1 MKKSIFVL
9 LALALV
15 LAACGGGK
23 SNSGSGNQ
31 TAGSPSEGS
40 NAGQSDGQSEA
51 QEISGE
57 ITVFGWGGGEE
68 LQSRKDATEV
78 FRKLYPKVKVK
89 EIWLPADEV
98 DIKLD
103 AALAAGNAGDVIML
117 SPDWRG
123 LRSKWFEDL
132 TPYVERDNLDLES
145 LFTPGVD
152 DGYVLPDGKREG
164 MPTTASDFMIA
175 YNKKIFDDAGVPY
188 PTEDWTW
195 DDFAEIAKKVSSGEG
210 ANRIY
215 GVVSH
220 WILQSF
226 APMIYG
232 GRPYNDDWTK
242 QQLDDPKVIK
252 GYQLFGDLVK
262 AGAMPDDAASKA
274 MPMDQMFAAGRA
286 AMYPMGLFEAASIS
300 KAIGNNFDWDIVMPP
315 KDPEGRTV
323 NIKFQTGFAM
333 NKDSKNKEA
342 AWAYIKTVS
351 FNKEVGDI
359 YSKVNLPASRE
370 AAETTFKD
378 KTIEGTSIKMADF
391 VTGLENAIVFPWG
404 GALSKAADQYGQ
416 VWEQVTLQGKSAEEA
431 AKAYAPKIQ
440 EAFDS
445 IHAKN

>member
-1 MKKSIFVL
+1 MRKSFCVL
-9 LALALV
+9 LALALL
-15 LAACGGGK
+15 LAACGGGGGQ
-23 SNSGSGNQ
+23 SS
-31 TAGSPSEGS
+31 SPSGGS
-40 NAGQSDGQSEA
+40 SGEPSDGQSGG

-68 LQSRKDATEV
+68 LQTRKEATEV

-89 EIWLPADEV
+89 EIWLPANEV
-98 DIKLD
+98 DTKLD
-103 AALAAGNAGDVIML
+103 AALAAGNAGDVIMM

-132 TPYVERDNLDLES
+132 NPYVERDGLDLAS
-145 LFTPGVD
+145 LLTPGVD
-152 DGYVLPDGKREG
+152 EGYVQPDGKREG

-188 PTEDWTW
+188 PTDDWTW
-195 DDFAEIAKKVSSGEG
+195 DDFAEIARKVSSGEG

-215 GVVSH
+215 GIVTH

-242 QQLDDPKVIK
+242 QQLDDPRVIK

-262 AGAMPDDAASKA
+262 DGAMPDDAASKA

-286 AMYPMGLFEAASIS
+286 AMYPMGLFEASTIA
-300 KAIGNNFDWDIVMPP
+300 KAVGNNFEWGIVMPP
-315 KDPEGRTV
+315 RDPEGRTV

-342 AWAYIKTVS
+342 AWAYIKTAS
-351 FNKEVGDI
+351 LNKEVGDI
-359 YSKVNLPASRE
+359 YSRVNLPAPRE
-370 AAETTFKD
+370 AAETTFKA
-378 KTIEGTSIKMADF
+378 KTIEGTSIKMEDF

-404 GALSKAADQYGQ
+404 GALAKAADLYGQ
-416 VWEQVTLQGKSAEEA
+416 VWEQVTLQGRSAEEVA
-431 AKAYAPKIQ
+431 REYAPKIQ

-445 IHAKN
+445 IHARQ

>member
-1 MKKSIFVL
+1 M
-9 LALALV
+9 
-15 LAACGGGK
+15 
-23 SNSGSGNQ
+23 N
-31 TAGSPSEGS
+31 
-40 NAGQSDGQSEA
+40 
-51 QEISGE
+51 
-57 ITVFGWGGGEE
+57 
-68 LQSRKDATEV
+68 
-78 FRKLYPKVKVK
+78 
-89 EIWLPADEV
+89 
-98 DIKLD
+98 
-103 AALAAGNAGDVIML
+103 
-117 SPDWRG
+117 
-123 LRSKWFEDL
+123 
-132 TPYVERDNLDLES
+132 
-145 LFTPGVD
+145 
-152 DGYVLPDGKREG
+152 
-164 MPTTASDFMIA
+164 
-175 YNKKIFDDAGVPY
+175 AGVPY

-232 GRPYNDDWTK
+232 GRPYNDDWTQ
-242 QQLDDPKVIK
+242 QQLDDPRVIK

-286 AMYPMGLFEAASIS
+286 AMYPMGLFEASSIA
-300 KAIGNNFDWDIVMPP
+300 KAIGNNFEWDIVMPP
-315 KDPEGRTV
+315 KDPEGKTV

-351 FNKEVGDI
+351 LNKEVGDI
-359 YSKVNLPASRE
+359 YSRVNLPASRE
-370 AAETTFKD
+370 AAETTFKEQ
-378 KTIEGTSIKMADF
+378 TIEGTSIKMEDF

-404 GALSKAADQYGQ
+404 GALSKAADLYGQ
-416 VWEQVTLQGKSAEEA
+416 VWEQVTLQGQSAEEA
-431 AKAYAPKIQ
+431 AKEYAPKIQ